1 MQIVEYEAITRS
13 FTSLE
18 LGSLFRKS
26 LGGDIYLKILPI
38 SDKHGVIWNCVN
50 LVANQIGFT
59 FENTDVFPV
68 DGIFIENYNKKG

>member
-1 MQIVEYEAITRS
+1 MKIVEYKTITCS
-13 FTSLE
+13 FTFLE
-18 LGSLFRKS
+18 LGGLFRRS

-68 DGIFIENYNKKG
+68 NGTFVEGYKEG